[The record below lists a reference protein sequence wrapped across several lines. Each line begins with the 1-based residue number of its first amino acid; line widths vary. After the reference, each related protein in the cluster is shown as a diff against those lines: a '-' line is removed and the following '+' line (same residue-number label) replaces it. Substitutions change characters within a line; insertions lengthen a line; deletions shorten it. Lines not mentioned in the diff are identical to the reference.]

1 MPLILMVGLPSSGK
15 TTRAYEIKNFFLNT
29 LKKNVF
35 LISDNEIIAQ
45 MGMDKNVL
53 FLEMKKEKQLRSI
66 LHSETL
72 KKLTKDNVVIL
83 DSGNFIKG
91 FRYELYCSS
100 KSLSTPQCLVVC
112 DISPARA
119 WQLNENRPESDRYLK
134 SSFDDLL
141 MRYEEPNH
149 SNRWDSPLINLQL
162 TDKLPAED
170 IRKAIFEVP
179 DPKPNLATIN
189 SIIQLKKQGIEG
201 VNIEIPNYNGKFLNK
216 LDNNLTLIQLA
227 KSRRQFLSYAKS
239 HPSTDDTKNIVNLFI
254 QFLNNTLTC

>member
-53 FLEMKKEKQLRSI
+53 FL
-66 LHSETL
+66 
-72 KKLTKDNVVIL
+72 
-83 DSGNFIKG
+83 G

-189 SIIQLKKQGIEG
+189 TPLSSSSFLYDLDKTTQDVINSIIQLKKQGIEG